1 MNPVNG
7 VGSSNPINQ
16 ITSQPVRKSVPAD
29 APPQSRASDRVE
41 LSGVS
46 HLMAALKQ
54 NDIRTDKVA
63 DVKAQIKAGTYED
76 DAKLDVTADKLL
88 DELS

>member
-16 ITSQPVRKSVPAD
+16 VTSLPVRKSVPAD
-29 APPQSRASDRVE
+29 AAPQSRPSDRVE

-63 DVKAQIKAGTYED
+63 DVKEQIKAGTYED
-76 DAKLDVTADKLL
+76 DAKLDATADKLL